1 MCLGRIAPTR
11 IDYLTQTKRY
21 SKKTSLKQALTIEEA
36 YDNHRMI
43 GLIYCATILKL
54 LNTKIK
60 GMIELFEGHDQIF
73 ILKGNEVYKLHL

>member
-43 GLIYCATILKL
+43 GLIYCAY
-54 LNTKIK
+54 NTQTFK
-60 GMIELFEGHDQIF
+60 
-73 ILKGNEVYKLHL
+73 YKDKRYDRII